1 MLFEIWLTELAK
13 QGGEYILIH
22 NPLYAFFPIGIQC
35 LSFEN
40 DSLSNPMETILFSP
54 V

>member
-1 MLFEIWLTELAK
+1 MLFEIWLPELAK
-13 QGGEYILIH
+13 QGGEYILIQS
-22 NPLYAFFPIGIQC
+22 PLYVFFPIGIQC

-40 DSLSNPMETILFSP
+40 DSLSNPMETILFSR